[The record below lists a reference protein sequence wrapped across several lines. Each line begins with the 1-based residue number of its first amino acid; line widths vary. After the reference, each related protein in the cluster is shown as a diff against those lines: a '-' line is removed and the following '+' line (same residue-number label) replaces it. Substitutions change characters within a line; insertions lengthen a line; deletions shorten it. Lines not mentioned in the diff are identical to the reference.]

1 MSMSL
6 EARDERAP
14 VERLPHPRVAPARPA
29 PGQPVPRQR
38 TPREDAVRGGTRALL
53 AVFVVFTLLAVN
65 QLLVLGAHTDRWFA
79 WPIAGRANSAFL
91 GAAYGAGTVLS
102 VLALRRARWSDIRVA
117 VVTVTAFTVLTLVPT
132 LAHRHVLSLM
142 APGAVARL
150 AAWVWLAVYVV
161 VPVAG
166 MFVIVRQG
174 RARPR
179 PEPVRRPMP
188 AALVA
193 VLLTQGVVLSVA
205 GAVLYAGGWGTHVSI
220 AVARPGWPW
229 PITPLTS
236 QVVGAWLLSFGV
248 AVVFAVRERDLGR
261 MLVPAVAY
269 AAFGVVEL
277 AVLLWHR
284 GAPGT
289 DPLWL
294 WVDVAVLATLVP
306 VGVYGARAAL
316 SHPAVP
322 GAS

>member
-1 MSMSL
+1 MPITV
-6 EARDERAP
+6 EARDLRAP
-14 VERLPHPRVAPARPA
+14 LDRLPRPRVVVPAEPELRRGERVRP
-29 PGQPVPRQR
+29 
-38 TPREDAVRGGTRALL
+38 GTRALL
-53 AVFVVFTLLAVN
+53 VVFVVFTLLAVN
-65 QLLVLGAHTDRWFA
+65 GLLVLGAHTDRWFA
-79 WPIAGRANSAFL
+79 WPIVGRPNSAFL
-91 GAAYGAGTVLS
+91 GAAYLAGFVLS
-102 VLALRRARWSDIRVA
+102 VLALRQARWSSVRIA
-117 VVTVTAFTVLTLVPT
+117 VLTVTGFTVLTLVPT
-132 LAHRHVLSLM
+132 VAHRHVLSLM
-142 APGAVARL
+142 ADGVVART
-150 AAWVWLAVYVV
+150 AAWVWLVVYLA

-166 MFVIVRQG
+166 AVVVVRQRHPG
-174 RARPR
+174 SGPDV
-179 PEPVRRPMP
+179 VRRPMP
-188 AALVA
+188 GPLVA
-193 VLLTQGVVLSVA
+193 VLAAQGAVLAAA
-205 GAVLYAGGWGTHVSI
+205 GSVLYAGGWGKHVST
-220 AVARPGWPW
+220 AVWHAGWPW